1 MYITPFERTY
11 ICLLEKLSLEL
22 LNIGMLRAFSL
33 LYYLRIQRI
42 LCNRK
47 DCILEKMNIDIE
59 NHSNGYFTLSV
70 STLFVKVVPF
80 CMTFLF

>member
-11 ICLLEKLSLEL
+11 VYLLEKLSLEL
-22 LNIGMLRAFSL
+22 LNIGMLRAL

-42 LCNRK
+42 VCNRK
-47 DCILEKMNIDIE
+47 DSTLEKMNIDIE
-59 NHSNGYFTLSV
+59 NHSNGYFALSV
-70 STLFVKVVPF
+70 STVFVKVVPF